1 MKIWRWVLL
10 AAVVALLAIWSDSQT
25 AVAPGWSAT
34 LDGTWQFLPD
44 AAGRQRSSAL
54 PQAGWRAATVPLS
67 IQAQFADLRDFAGT
81 AWFRRQF
88 PAPVLAQG
96 ERLLLHFGAVDY
108 QATVWVNGTAVGG
121 HEGGYTPFDLDIT
134 RALRPG
140 QNTVLV
146 KVHDPRSK
154 AAYAQ
159 IPHGKQDW
167 YVQTTGMWQ
176 SVRLEAKPA
185 AYLEWAHALT
195 PGGRLAGFALRLAH
209 ADELPAGARARVT
222 VTAPDGGVT
231 RKSFALTPQTTQ
243 ALALGLSGAP
253 QMWSPAHPR
262 LYRFR
267 IALTNGDALAGRFG
281 LRTIAVKNGEI
292 LLNGKRLYLRGALDQ
307 DFYPEGVYTPP
318 SAAYELREMRLAKML
333 GLNLLR
339 LHIKVPDPRYL
350 DAADEAGVL
359 IWYEIPNWDAL
370 TPLSEARAKETL
382 REATARDWNHP
393 SLVLQS
399 IINESWGADLKQAA
413 DRKWLLATS
422 EWARRLLP
430 DRLVVDNSA
439 CCSNFHI
446 KSDLADFH
454 NYNSLPD
461 HAAAWDAW
469 VKAFAARPKWLYSPY
484 GDAQPEGKNGLAPL
498 VVSEFGN
505 WGLPMLPAVRP
516 WWFTRGSAHL
526 TRPAGVRARMRAA
539 GVAQVF
545 GSYAGLAQATETHE
559 WHALRHEIES
569 IRMQPAIQGYVITEF
584 TDVNWENNGL
594 LTMWRQPKNF
604 HAKLAALQ
612 KGVIVIA
619 KPARHDYAPG
629 ATAQVA
635 LYVSNELPATLQGAH
650 LELDGQRWALP
661 AIASGAVVRAADAAV
676 PIELEGTGRQPMRM
690 RLTAANGTV
699 LDARLRQ
706 LTVIRAGDAAPPGVT
721 IAHSWAQAA
730 QAAEEGGEVLLEA
743 AAPMALPR
751 GLSVVARK
759 GNLGG
764 DWISN
769 FDWLDTNGPA
779 FAPLAE
785 LGPMLGP
792 ASSAITPHNLIAG
805 VPAADSGDVL
815 GGFFLGFVHQARATV
830 LQARRGRGKIVI
842 TTLDLSSTTDPFAAA
857 VRAALLRYLASPAC
871 KPGLSL

>member
-1 MKIWRWVLL
+1 VKIWRWILLGIVVLL
-10 AAVVALLAIWSDSQT
+10 LAVWSDSQ
-25 AVAPGWSAT
+25 AVRPGWSAS
-34 LDGTWQFLPD
+34 LDGSWQFLPD
-44 AAGRQRSSAL
+44 AAGARHRNAL
-54 PQAGWRAATVPLS
+54 PTAGWRVATVPMS

-88 PAPVLAQG
+88 PAPALAKG

-108 QATVWVNGTAVGG
+108 QATVWVNGIAMGG

-134 RALRPG
+134 GALRAG
-140 QNTVLV
+140 ENTVLV
-146 KVHDPRSK
+146 KVHDPRGK

-167 YVQTTGMWQ
+167 YVQTTGLWQ

-195 PGGRLAGFALRLAH
+195 PGGRLSGFALRLAH
-209 ADELPAGARARVT
+209 AKELPPGARARVT
-222 VTAPDGGVT
+222 VTAPDGAAIV
-231 RKSFALTPQTTQ
+231 RSFALARQTAQT
-243 ALALGLSGAP
+243 LALTLSGAP
-253 QMWSPAHPR
+253 QRWSPAHPR
-262 LYRFR
+262 LYSFR
-267 IALTNGDALAGRFG
+267 IALSNGDALAGRFG
-281 LRTIAVKNGEI
+281 LRTIAVRNGEI

-307 DFYPEGVYTPP
+307 DFYPDGVYTPP
-318 SAAYELREMRLAKML
+318 SAAYELREMRLAKAL

-359 IWYEIPNWDAL
+359 IWYEIPNWDTL
-370 TPLSEARAKETL
+370 TPLAEARAKETL

-422 EWARRLLP
+422 EWARQLLP

-439 CCSNFHI
+439 CCSNFHL

-469 VKAFAARPKWLYSPY
+469 VKSFASRPKWLYSPY

-505 WGLPMLPAVRP
+505 WGLPPLPAQRP

-539 GVAQVF
+539 GVARVF
-545 GSYAGLAQATETHE
+545 GGYATLAQTTETHE

-569 IRMQPAIQGYVITEF
+569 IRMQAAIQGYVITEF

-594 LTMWRQPKNF
+594 LTMWREPKNF
-604 HAKLAALQ
+604 HADLAALQ
-612 KGVIVIA
+612 KSVVVIA
-619 KPARHDYAPG
+619 QPDRHDYAPG
-629 ATAQVA
+629 GAARVA
-635 LYVSNELPATLQGAH
+635 LYVSNESPATIRGAK
-650 LELDGQRWALP
+650 LELNGQTWALP
-661 AIASGAVVRAADAAV
+661 PIVSGAVVKAATAAV

-690 RLTAANGTV
+690 RLTAADGTV
-699 LDARLRQ
+699 LDARMRQ
-706 LTVIRAGDAAPPGVT
+706 LTVIWAGHAAPEGVT
-721 IAHSWAQAA
+721 IAHTWAEAA
-730 QAAEEGGEVLLEA
+730 QAAANGGNVLLEA
-743 AAPMALPR
+743 AAPMALPS
-751 GLSVVARK
+751 GLSVVSRK

-769 FDWLDTNGPA
+769 FNWIDTNGPA
-779 FAPLAE
+779 FEPLAS
-785 LGPMLGP
+785 LGPMMGP
-792 ASSAITPHNLIAG
+792 ASSAITPQVLIAG

-830 LQARRGRGKIVI
+830 LQVRHGRGKIVI
-842 TTLDLSSTTDPFAAA
+842 TTLALGARADPFAAA
-857 VRAALLRYLASPAC
+857 VRAALQRYLASPAC